1 MFRLLFLSL
10 IFTAVLVAQ
19 QKPTVG
25 PVEVIEVK
33 DTARY
38 YYYYSPRF
46 HTVIVDYDNYDAWFT
61 YVIDSTY
68 HPGTERFPDGT
79 YKRWKRSSNGKLL
92 TMVRIAPK
100 AMREIL
106 FTDTATY
113 RPHWMGEIP
122 RREVVREMQ
131 VREVERLTEEI
142 EKKINR

>member
-10 IFTAVLVAQ
+10 IITASIFSQTKPVLNS
-19 QKPTVG
+19 
-25 PVEVIEVK
+25 VEVSEVK

-46 HTVIVDYDNYDAWFT
+46 HTVIVDYDNYDTWYT

-68 HPGTERFPDGT
+68 HPGAERFPDGT

-113 RPHWMGEIP
+113 RPHWRGEIP
-122 RREVVREMQ
+122 TQ
-131 VREVERLTEEI
+131 Q
-142 EKKINR
+142 